1 MIEADRKLASSEPYL
16 VVMIERVATTFRWV
30 VRYTR
35 RLHQFVVRFL
45 GFPLFIYGEL
55 VEIAESLLRQSEF
68 EEEVEK
74 VSIIKLIKVP
84 TEF

>member
-35 RLHQFVVRFL
+35 RSHQFVVVTFL
-45 GFPLFIYGEL
+45 AFFEDI
-55 VEIAESLLRQSEF
+55 VEIVENLLRRSEF
-68 EEEVEK
+68 EEVEFEK
-74 VSIIKLIKVP
+74 AWVV
-84 TEF
+84 